1 MKDLFVVLV
10 FLFGFFIQKNTAQS
24 EVFDGTYLSLNP
36 LEYIQISKGK
46 FKIIIPPAA
55 RNALDLNDSDS
66 VIASGTVKKDTSSF
80 LILQTENENNF
91 VNKSKLVV
99 ETYNANFSG
108 DSLKIEF
115 HFNLKSKYRIDVQN
129 SNSSVFSTE
138 KDVVVIPKEKN
149 INASLHIKI
158 YKTHLKGDDINN
170 GYVGRI
176 AFDCL
181 KGYRLRNK
189 SSNYLLIKIP
199 DLTDSYY
206 SHYLI
211 EREYIKANSKE
222 LLWRDRSFYK
232 VSNELI
238 TPGLPQDGC
247 VNYENP
253 DNEIEEIY
261 PPPVKP
267 N

>member
-1 MKDLFVVLV
+1 MKNLFILLF
-10 FLFGFFIQKNTAQS
+10 FLFGLFIQKNAAQS

-46 FKIIIPPAA
+46 FKIIIPPEA
-55 RNALDLNDSDS
+55 RKALDLNNGDS
-66 VIASGTVKKDTSSF
+66 VIASGTVKKDTSGF

-99 ETYNANFSG
+99 EKFNSDFSE
-108 DSLKIEF
+108 DSLKIKF
-115 HFNLKSKYRIDVQN
+115 QFTLKGKYRIDVED

-138 KDVVVIPKEKN
+138 KDIIVIPKERN
-149 INASLHIKI
+149 INLSLHIKI
-158 YKTHLKGDDINN
+158 YKTNLKGNAINN
-170 GYVGRI
+170 SYAGRI

-199 DLTDSYY
+199 DLTDSYF

-211 EREYIKANSKE
+211 EREYIKTNSKD

-238 TPGLPQDGC
+238 TPGIPKNSC